1 MIDQNDEK
9 KHNIRKSI
17 LRLLSALVDFIIIML
32 PVQLILLGVIGASD
46 FQADFLF
53 RLLFAVYGIIMIS
66 ITDYGQSVGKMLS
79 KTAVRDSSGIKAGI
93 VYTGIR
99 ELTKLI
105 YFIPLLGWALGAVSI
120 FLMFIKEKAL
130 HDYIADTKVFF
141 LWEIPKEESDEVS
154 GR

>member
-1 MIDQNDEK
+1 MFF
-9 KHNIRKSI
+9 RKSI
-17 LRLLSALVDFIIIML
+17 LRLLSASVDFIIIML

-46 FQADFLF
+46 FHADFLF
-53 RLLFAVYGIIMIS
+53 RLLFAVYGVVMIS
-66 ITDYGQSVGKMLS
+66 ITNYGQTVGKMLS
-79 KTAVRDSSGIKAGI
+79 KTAARDSSGIKAGI
-93 VYTGIR
+93 VYVGMR

-105 YFIPLLGWALGAVSI
+105 YFVPLVGWALGAVSI
-120 FLMFIKEKAL
+120 LLMFLKDRAL